1 MNELYK
7 IKKNLLINEIN
18 YINNKNKN
26 NIICINIGCDN
37 KVSIIK
43 YPLDPGGI
51 SSLKIECLV
60 CSESRK
66 KNINLPNIIFH
77 KKTYCENKDGI
88 FGFLCPMDN
97 TRYSEFSSEIYHL
110 KYLDNDHSNNSL
122 ENIKTFCLIC
132 NTCYYM

>member
-7 IKKNLLINEIN
+7 INHNLIINEIN
-18 YINNKNKN
+18 CIDKNKKN
-26 NIICINIGCDN
+26 KNIICINPGCNN

-43 YPLDPGGI
+43 YHLDTGGI
-51 SSLKIECLV
+51 SSLKIECLL

-66 KNINLPNIIFH
+66 KNINISNIIFH

-88 FGFLCPMDN
+88 FGFLCPIDN
-97 TRYSEFSSEIYHL
+97 TRYNEFTSEIYQL

-122 ENIKTFCLIC
+122 
-132 NTCYYM
+132 